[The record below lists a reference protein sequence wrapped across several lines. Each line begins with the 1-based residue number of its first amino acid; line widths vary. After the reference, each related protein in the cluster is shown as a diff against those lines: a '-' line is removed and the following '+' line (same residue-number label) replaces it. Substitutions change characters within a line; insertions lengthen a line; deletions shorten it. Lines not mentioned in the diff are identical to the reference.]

1 MYILLVEDDEILG
14 DGLKHGLKQEGYVVD
29 WLQDGIE
36 AENALKDI
44 DYDLC
49 ILDLGLPRKEGLS
62 VLHSIRDR
70 GVKTKVIILT
80 AKDSKEDKLSGLNVG
95 ADDYMTKPFDLDE
108 LLARIRALHRRTTN
122 VAKDAIE
129 IQGISIDTN
138 THIVK
143 HEGKEITLPKK
154 EFQLLAKLAENMGKV
169 LTKEKLTSHLYGL
182 DEDIDSNVLEVHIH
196 NIRKKLPNNIIR
208 TIRGIGYI
216 IDNPK
221 DI

>member
-14 DGLKHGLKQEGYVVD
+14 DGLRHGLKQEGYVVD
-29 WLQDGIE
+29 WLKDGIE

-49 ILDLGLPRKEGLS
+49 ILDLGLPRKEGIS
-62 VLHSIRDR
+62 ILHSIRDR
-70 GVKTKVIILT
+70 GVRTKVIILT

-122 VAKDAIE
+122 VAKDTIV

-196 NIRKKLPNNIIR
+196 NIRKKLPSNIIR

-216 IDNPK
+216 IDKPK
-221 DI
+221 D